1 MSAFTFRRLALGGVA
16 TAGLAVLAASPAVAQ
31 SQYQPYDDSYAAPS
45 PYDTPPV
52 DQDRYG
58 DQPPAYSS
66 PDDRGYA
73 PPPPAYDQP
82 GYQQQSYSYDE
93 PNTVGDVVVRAPR
106 RERRDSATGAPI
118 EWVSTSRVVRYD
130 DLDLSTGW
138 GAHVLRERVSR
149 AAHDACGELDAR
161 YVTIDSDDSS
171 CVRSA
176 VHDALYQTPIG
187 GE

>member
-1 MSAFTFRRLALGGVA
+1 MSAFIFRRLALGGVA
-16 TAGLAVLAASPAVAQ
+16 QAGLAALAGSSAQAQ
-31 SQYQPYDDSYAAPS
+31 SYGNSYDAPS
-45 PYDTPPV
+45 PYDNPPV
-52 DQDRYG
+52 YQGRDSAE
-58 DQPPAYSS
+58 PPAYSGPS
-66 PDDRGYA
+66 YDDRTYA
-73 PPPPAYDQP
+73 PPPAYAPSDYQPQNYNYDQP
-82 GYQQQSYSYDE
+82 T
-93 PNTVGDVVVRAPR
+93 TVGDVIVRAPR

-149 AAHDACGELDAR
+149 AAHDACSELDSR

-171 CVRSA
+171 CVRRA
-176 VHDALYQTPIG
+176 VQDALYQTPLSN